1 MPMVE
6 LTITRSA
13 TPLPYPVTGKGVEV
27 WRDLNGVITAYGEI
41 SREHCWM
48 HLPGIA
54 SFRLPRE
61 GSENCV
67 AFTNGIAETLIVE
80 AYRRQVLP
88 MALHSTGWEVIHAS
102 GVGRGRGVIAF
113 CAPSE
118 TGKSTIACAL
128 GCRGYR
134 LWADDALAFRASVDG
149 IATTSLPFEMRL
161 RSSAAK
167 LLRDCHNNGSST
179 GSGQGAVENQV
190 APLLAICVLRRA
202 TNGDVPVS
210 IRQLYSGEALEA
222 VLPNAWCFT
231 LRDVE
236 RKRRMMNTYLNLIAR
251 TTILDVCFQA
261 GLENL
266 PIILDAIEDRLEPL
280 LRVESVLPNH

>member
-1 MPMVE
+1 MFD

-13 TPLPYPVTGKGVEV
+13 TPLPYPVTGSGVEV

-41 SREHCWM
+41 RREHCWM

-54 SFRLPRE
+54 SFRLPRD

-67 AFTNGIAETLIVE
+67 AFTNGIEEALIVE
-80 AYRRQVLP
+80 AYRRHVLP

-102 GVGRGRGVIAF
+102 GVHRGRGVIAF

-128 GCRGYR
+128 GCRGYT
-134 LWADDALAFRASVDG
+134 LWADDALAFAPSANG

-167 LLRDCHNNGSST
+167 LLSDCHKNGSST
-179 GSGQGAVENQV
+179 GNGHEAVEQTLT
-190 APLLAICVLRRA
+190 PLLAICVLRRT
-202 TNGDVPVS
+202 TNGDRPVS
-210 IRQLYSGEALEA
+210 IRQLYSGNALEA

-236 RKRRMMNTYLNLIAR
+236 RKRRMMNSYLHLIAR
-251 TTILDVCFQA
+251 TAILDVCFQA

-266 PIILDAIEDRLEPL
+266 PIILDAIEDRLEHL

>member
-1 MPMVE
+1 MPMVD

-13 TPLPYPVTGKGVEV
+13 TPLPYPVTGNGVEV
-27 WRDLNGVITAYGEI
+27 WRDLNGAITAYGEI

-61 GSENCV
+61 GTENCV
-67 AFTNGIAETLIVE
+67 AFTNGIEEALIVE

-102 GVGRGRGVIAF
+102 GVRRGRGVIAF

-128 GCRGYR
+128 GCRGYP
-134 LWADDALAFRASVDG
+134 LWADDALAFRASADEVE
-149 IATTSLPFEMRL
+149 TVSLPFEMRL

-167 LLRDCHNNGSST
+167 LLSDCHTNGST
-179 GSGQGAVENQV
+179 TDGHGAVENQL

-202 TNGDVPVS
+202 TNGDGPVS
-210 IRQLYSGEALEA
+210 IRQLYSGEALAA
-222 VLPNAWCFT
+222 VFPNAWCFT

-236 RKRRMMNTYLNLIAR
+236 RKRRMMNSYLNLIAR
-251 TTILDVCFQA
+251 TAILDVCFQA

-266 PIILDAIEDRLEPL
+266 PTILDAIEDRLEHL
-280 LRVESVLPNH
+280 LRVESVLPNR